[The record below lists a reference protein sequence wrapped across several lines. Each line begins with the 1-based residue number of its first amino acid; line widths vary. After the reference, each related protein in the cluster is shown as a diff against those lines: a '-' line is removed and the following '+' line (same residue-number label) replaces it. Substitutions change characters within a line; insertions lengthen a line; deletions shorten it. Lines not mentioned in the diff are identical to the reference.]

1 MESWLS
7 PFYQYAGRAT
17 VTYDTE
23 DCARKA
29 MLHLDGGFI
38 DGQKVWHTMTCPRR
52 WAAGTIF
59 T

>member
-1 MESWLS
+1 MVFVGEDTQYESRLS
-7 PFYQYAGRAT
+7 PFHQYAGRAT

-38 DGQKVWHTMTCPRR
+38 DGQKVSVARHD
-52 WAAGTIF
+52 
-59 T
+59 